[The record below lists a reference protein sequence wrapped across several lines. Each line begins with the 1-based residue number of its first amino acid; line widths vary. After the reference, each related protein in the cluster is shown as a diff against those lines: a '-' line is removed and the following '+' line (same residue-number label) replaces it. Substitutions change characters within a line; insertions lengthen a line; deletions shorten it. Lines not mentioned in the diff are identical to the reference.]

1 MATHRQSQG
10 HPFPSFGVRVEGE
23 RGGEAHSASLWAA
36 GPECGPLTS
45 GSFCGLLRAQ
55 QYATWQFEKTSRGGL
70 PGPKPQPS
78 NQSRQAVGRP
88 PGALLPQA
96 CPSTLMSGLF
106 EMKKK
111 KVVITS
117 LGFFSMTWSPVHLSL
132 SHGRWQEGRERSP
145 GLVVTHSFGGQ
156 LRPVLC
162 GDWAYLPLC
171 KKLLL
176 PWCVAPSLPLPS
188 TQCGQ
193 HCHHP
198 HPQKSSGS

>member
-1 MATHRQSQG
+1 MKWRGELATHRQSQG

-55 QYATWQFEKTSRGGL
+55 QCATWQFEKTSRGGL

-106 EMKKK
+106 EMKKESCNYK
-111 KVVITS
+111 S
-117 LGFFSMTWSPVHLSL
+117 
-132 SHGRWQEGRERSP
+132 R
-145 GLVVTHSFGGQ
+145 
-156 LRPVLC
+156 
-162 GDWAYLPLC
+162 
-171 KKLLL
+171 LLL
-176 PWCVAPSLPLPS
+176 YDLVSCALISVS
-188 TQCGQ
+188 
-193 HCHHP
+193 
-198 HPQKSSGS
+198 